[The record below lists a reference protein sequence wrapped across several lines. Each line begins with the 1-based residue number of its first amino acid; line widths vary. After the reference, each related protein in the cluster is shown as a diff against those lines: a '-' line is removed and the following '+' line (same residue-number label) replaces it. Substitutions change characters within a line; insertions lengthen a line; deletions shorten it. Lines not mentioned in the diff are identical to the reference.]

1 MIYSIVIECFNITTE
16 IDFSALKLALLKVFV
31 NRIER
36 VAERKCT
43 VMLGL
48 FVVCLVYFSEIAYE
62 EKS

>member
-36 VAERKCT
+36 VAEHKCT
-43 VMLGL
+43 VM
-48 FVVCLVYFSEIAYE
+48 FFWDFS
-62 EKS
+62 

>member
-36 VAERKCT
+36 VAKHKYVQLCSFRT
-43 VMLGL
+43 YRSVPGV
-48 FVVCLVYFSEIAYE
+48 FF
-62 EKS
+62 